1 MQTSNLMWIWT
12 SRTFFDGGL
21 TIVNWAQ
28 ILSNP
33 TGKFSDLENI
43 SALVKK
49 DGILLADLES
59 LRLEDL
65 RNLFE
70 MVENYIQNR
79 IVSLDRLSKKHIDA
93 KNDLKLEL
101 TKERN
106 ELTNNLE
113 LVSEEKSALV
123 ELCCKYLSEL
133 FHASV
138 PSHTKMRLINEGESL
153 LPSGVLDEI
162 RATTRIARIYPGFQH
177 LPCFLAL

>member
-1 MQTSNLMWIWT
+1 MQYVEDSPAATAAFVSWAHTVPLEEQEMQTSNLMWIWT
-12 SRTFFDGGL
+12 SKTFFDGGL

-43 SALVKK
+43 SALVQK

-79 IVSLDRLSKKHIDA
+79 IASLDRLSKKH
-93 KNDLKLEL
+93 
-101 TKERN
+101 
-106 ELTNNLE
+106 
-113 LVSEEKSALV
+113 
-123 ELCCKYLSEL
+123 
-133 FHASV
+133 
-138 PSHTKMRLINEGESL
+138 
-153 LPSGVLDEI
+153 
-162 RATTRIARIYPGFQH
+162 
-177 LPCFLAL
+177 